1 MNKYQQSES
10 YNYPAPDLADGIE
23 KEVIME
29 KKQYERPIIKPLN
42 TGLMN
47 KFGSRTE
54 YTPKTHIDGVAVKEL
69 LSEFGSPLFVISER
83 KIRENIKSAKRI
95 FETRYPK
102 VQFAWSYKTNYL
114 NSVCN
119 VFHQEGSWG
128 EVVSRFEY
136 DKAIKNGVP
145 GNKILFNGP
154 DKTDDDLRIAIKNDS
169 PIHIDHLDE
178 LYRLTEIASEMHM
191 KPRVAIRVNMD
202 TGIYPMW
209 DRFGFNYE
217 NGQAW
222 DAINK
227 IMATDKLNLIGLHCH
242 IGTYML
248 SAGAYGIAATKLSD
262 LAISIKKRY
271 GKVITYID
279 MGGGFASKNTL
290 KGAFQL
296 GADTVPEINQYAESI
311 SSAILNA
318 GFETDELPYLY
329 LETGR
334 ALIDDAGFLAGSV
347 ISNKRLSDGRRAT
360 ILDIGVNILFT
371 SFWYDHKIS
380 PAQEFGLHTEDCVL
394 YGPLC
399 MNIDVV
405 RENVT
410 LPPLKAG
417 DHVVVHHVGAY
428 NITQSM
434 QFISLRPAVVMI
446 DKTNKPYIIK
456 KKESNIDVE
465 KNEVIP
471 EYLSKFKL

>member
-1 MNKYQQSES
+1 
-10 YNYPAPDLADGIE
+10 
-23 KEVIME
+23 ME

-47 KFGSRTE
+47 KFGTRTE
-54 YTPKTHIDGVAVKEL
+54 YTPTTHIDGVAVKDL
-69 LSEFGSPLFVISER
+69 IKEFGSPLFVMSER
-83 KIRENIKSAKRI
+83 KIRENYKNAKRI

-102 VQFAWSYKTNYL
+102 IQFAWSYKTCYL
-114 NSVCN
+114 NAVCN
-119 VFHQEGSWG
+119 VFHQEGSWA

-136 DKAIKNGVP
+136 EKALKNGVP

-154 DKTDDDLRIAIKNDS
+154 DKTDDDLKAAIKNDS

-178 LYRLTEIASEMHM
+178 LYRLIEIAGELHA
-191 KPRVAIRVNMD
+191 KPRVTIRVNMD

-227 IMATDKLNLIGLHCH
+227 IVASNKLNLVGLHCH
-242 IGTYML
+242 IGTFML
-248 SAGAYGIAATKLSD
+248 SPGAYGIAATKLAD
-262 LAISIKKRY
+262 LALSIKKRY
-271 GKVITYID
+271 KKVITYID

-290 KGAFQL
+290 KGSYQL
-296 GADTVPEINQYAESI
+296 GADAVPEISQYAESI
-311 SSAILNA
+311 TSALLNA

-334 ALIDDAGFLAGSV
+334 ALVDDAGFLLGSV

-360 ILDIGVNILFT
+360 IMDFGVNILFT

-405 RENVT
+405 RENIS
-410 LPPLKAG
+410 LPPMKAG

-434 QFISLRPAVVMI
+434 QFISMRPAVVMI
-446 DKTNKPYIIK
+446 DTQGKPNIIK
-456 KKESNIDVE
+456 NKETLDAVE
-465 KNEVIP
+465 MNEVLP
-471 EYLSKFKL
+471 GYLRSFKL